1 MATVSVSKG
10 VFSFKRSKAN
20 KRKEAASTTL
30 DYWTECDEDTR
41 DRSYKNYVKC
51 WQMVTNILHDLQS
64 SVHAKVFE
72 DLVHFIKNARK
83 NCSIKASENHIESMQ
98 GQNDIPTACLV
109 TGVNMPDHE
118 AIFES
123 LVRLLAD
130 GVTPHIA
137 QLHSRDC
144 NTLRSAMHKMI
155 TQLMGQNDLVDLD
168 DEVVIGPSIKRR
180 QINMTVL
187 TSWYKECTDVLM
199 QEKNSSKLRGSTQK
213 ATILCNDET
222 CKAVTSPRKAVAS
235 PRKAVASPH
244 KAVASPRKAVAS
256 PRKTVASPCKAVA
269 SPCKA
274 VASPRKAATSLCKAV
289 ASPHKAV
296 TSQFKAV
303 ASPLKAMASPH
314 KAMVSPCKAVASPCK
329 AVASPHKA
337 MSSSLMAIA
346 SPHKTV
352 GSSCKEMGSPS
363 IAMKSFSNNGSPQK
377 KIKLSKETS
386 LPIEDDHQ
394 PLVVI
399 LEDVESFPM
408 NVLHDLILICSEHH
422 CDLPFVFVFGVATTP
437 AAVHRSLSQNVSA
450 CIAMET
456 FQAEPSTHFLNHVIE
471 KVVMS
476 DEVPFHIG
484 GRPFKLLLDIF
495 LYNDLSVKNFIKGL
509 KLCMMQHFMNN
520 SSAFLCCPAP
530 ERASVVRAMT
540 PAQLDIIRKLPS
552 FRSYV
557 ESCPP
562 KEQAALLLEEKVCK
576 ATIRRLLNKLDCWYD
591 CFCCLVKVVHA
602 LTSSLP
608 QAPLG
613 RQVREV
619 LTTCLSH
626 ELVETEEFKE
636 ADKMLRLMAREEL
649 LPIVTNIIGILI
661 GKKPNLDFS
670 SPPYRKFLSF
680 LGHHAS
686 VGDGQLVEK
695 KKLFLFTFFMFSQKL
710 LEIAKKKYKKP
721 NAYESLRSEVLQLL
735 INAFEQLLKPVNKQP
750 LHEVLFFDSSSMV
763 KRHLV
768 GMPRAAL
775 TTALSN
781 PHHYLQCECCQL
793 EDLSSVVP
801 TLPDV
806 SVAYKLHLECGRLIN
821 LYDWLQAFISVTEPE
836 EDTSSKRTI
845 DQKLQARFAQAVSEL
860 QFLGFVK
867 PTRRKTDHV
876 ARLTWGGC

>member
-168 DEVVIGPSIKRR
+168 DEVMIGPSIKRR

-187 TSWYKECTDVLM
+187 TSWYKECTDVLT

-256 PRKTVASPCKAVA
+256 PRKTVASP
-269 SPCKA
+269 
-274 VASPRKAATSLCKAV
+274 RKAV

-303 ASPLKAMASPH
+303 ASPLKAM
-314 KAMVSPCKAVASPCK
+314 
-329 AVASPHKA
+329 ASPHKA

-386 LPIEDDHQ
+386 LPTEDDHQ

-661 GKKPNLDFS
+661 EW
-670 SPPYRKFLSF
+670 
-680 LGHHAS
+680 
-686 VGDGQLVEK
+686 VEK
-695 KKLFLFTFFMFSQKL
+695 DENLLHLHDELSLMLGRLNSLDQLDQVNDNSITEEMQISIQSSDRFHLKEKL